1 MNVLVPYMLNENQW
15 VSDLNSIPVLAD
27 HAELGIED
35 RILLHRSRSSLC
47 HWRLVHHS
55 RAGRVSEMLDVSVY
69 S

>member
-55 RAGRVSEMLDVSVY
+55 
-69 S
+69 